1 MTHSVPIVA
10 VFGGACSG
18 SEAAFQLAS
27 RGIHV
32 AVFEQQALPYGKI
45 EDGLPKWH
53 VKLRDKEEGKI
64 DSRLSHPNIHFIPNT
79 RLGGDLDF
87 NDVVHEWGFSAV
99 ILASGAWRDRPLPVD
114 GIDEFEES
122 GFYYQNAFVDW
133 FNHNHEPGY
142 SRNTYQATDG
152 AIVVGGGLA
161 SIDVVKILM
170 LETTTEALRKRGKL
184 VDVISLEHIGIPA
197 MLEEHG
203 LTFSELNL
211 KGCTLFYRRR
221 SSDMPL
227 ASIPDGA
234 DEARIEKVRQVRQKI
249 LRLAQEKYL
258 FRFQE
263 CCKPVAPLAENGRL
277 GGLLFQK
284 TEVVDGRV
292 QSIENSEFKVHA
304 PLTISSIGSI
314 PQPIRGIPS
323 KGELFI
329 VPDHETGRVEG
340 FEHVF
345 AVGNAVTGTG
355 NIRQSE
361 LHSRRITTRII
372 DEYLNWTD
380 SSAAETVPDS
390 TVLEKIRARQHA
402 VGYQNNYQEWTDRHR
417 PVRLEHLLAP

>member
-1 MTHSVPIVA
+1 
-10 VFGGACSG
+10 FGGACSG
-18 SEAAFQLAS
+18 SEAAHQLAS
-27 RGIHV
+27 RGIQV

-64 DSRLSHPNIHFIPNT
+64 DSRLNHPNIHFIPNT
-79 RLGGDLDF
+79 RLGEDLDF
-87 NDVVHEWGFSAV
+87 NDVVHSWGFSAV
-99 ILASGAWRDRPLPVD
+99 ILASGAWRDRPLPIE
-114 GIDEFEES
+114 GIDDYEER

-142 SRNTYQATDG
+142 NRHNYEATDG

-170 LETTTEALRKRGKL
+170 LETVTQALQRRGKL
-184 VDVISLEHIGIPA
+184 VDVISLEHIGITA
-197 MLEEHG
+197 ILQEYN
-203 LTFSELNL
+203 LTFEELNL

-221 SSDMPL
+221 SIDMPL
-227 ASIPDGA
+227 ASVPDGA

-263 CCKPVAPLAENGRL
+263 CCKPVTPIVENGHL
-277 GGLLFQK
+277 NGLIFQK
-284 TEVVDGRV
+284 TQIVDGRV
-292 QSIENSEFKVHA
+292 QSVEGSEFEARA

-340 FEHVF
+340 FDHVF

-361 LHSRRITTRII
+361 VHSRKITGRII
-372 DEYLNWTD
+372 DEYLKWTD
-380 SSAAETVPDS
+380 SSANGSIKDS
-390 TVLEKIRARQHA
+390 TLEKVKERQKA
-402 VGYQNNYQEWTDRHR
+402 VGYYNNYEEWTNRHR
-417 PVRLEHLLAP
+417 PVRLEHLLSP

>member
-1 MTHSVPIVA
+1 MTNPVPIVA

-18 SEAAFQLAS
+18 SEAAHQLAS
-27 RGIHV
+27 RGIQV

-64 DSRLSHPNIHFIPNT
+64 DSRLNHPNIHFIPNT
-79 RLGGDLDF
+79 RLGDDLDF
-87 NDVVHEWGFSAV
+87 NDVVHNWGFSAV

-114 GIDEFEES
+114 GIDAFEER

-133 FNHNHEPGY
+133 FNHNHEPDY
-142 SRNTYQATDG
+142 SNHNYEATDG

-170 LETTTEALRKRGKL
+170 LETVTQALQHRGKL

-197 MLEEHG
+197 MLHEYG
-203 LTFSELNL
+203 LTFEELNL

-221 SSDMPL
+221 SIDMPL
-227 ASIPDGA
+227 ASVPDGA

-263 CCKPVAPLAENGRL
+263 CSKPVATISENGHL
-277 GGLLFQK
+277 NGLVFQK
-284 TEVVDGRV
+284 TQVVDGRV
-292 QSIENSEFKVHA
+292 QSVEGSEFEVRA

-329 VPDHETGRVEG
+329 VPDHETGQVEG
-340 FEHVF
+340 FDHVF

-361 LHSRRITTRII
+361 LHSRKITTRII
-372 DEYLNWTD
+372 EDYLKWTD
-380 SSAAETVPDS
+380 SPANSSIEGPT
-390 TVLEKIRARQHA
+390 LEKVKERQNA
-402 VGYQNNYQEWTDRHR
+402 VGYHNNYEEWTNRHR